1 MSWFVAALVA
11 AVALSGQGLSFQR
24 LYKLLPITTY
34 MAYVWLGS
42 AALLAIVFLR
52 PEHFEVIGQNWLP
65 LVLAGASSWIGNYAY
80 NQALKTQNNIG
91 YIEGIITIR
100 TAITYVF
107 SLVVFG
113 APFDATKLVG
123 VIVVTIGVLIISES
137 LPFQSKKKEK
147 PKVDT
152 VSGDRFGWLAW
163 SFLGAAM
170 FTILTIFVRY
180 ATDGGVSGEVAI
192 VIVLVVAGLMFVG
205 QGVHD
210 GTSLAISR
218 KHVIILLIAIA
229 CATIGN
235 AADFISYANTPNLA
249 YSIAISNTRMI
260 ILYVLGLLLFSEP
273 FHRLK
278 AFGIALTFVGVIAMG

>member
-24 LYKLLPITTY
+24 LHKLLPITTY

-52 PEHFEVIGQNWLP
+52 PEHFAAIGANWLP
-65 LVLAGASSWIGNYAY
+65 LVLAGASSWIGNYAF
-80 NQALKTQNNIG
+80 NQAIKTQNNIG

-107 SLVVFG
+107 SLVAFS
-113 APFDATKLVG
+113 APFDIAKLVG
-123 VIVVTIGVLIISES
+123 VVVVTFGVLIISES
-137 LPFQSKKKEK
+137 LPFQAKSTPI
-147 PKVDT
+147 PKA
-152 VSGDRFGWLAW
+152 SANDRFGWLAW
-163 SFLGAAM
+163 SLLAAAM
-170 FTILTIFVRY
+170 FTVLTIFVRY

-192 VIVLVVAGLMFVG
+192 VVVLLVAGLMFIS
-205 QGVHD
+205 QGTVER
-210 GTSLAISR
+210 TSFVIRR
-218 KHVIILLIAIA
+218 KHILILLIAIA

-249 YSIAISNTRMI
+249 YSIAISNTRML
-260 ILYVLGLLLFSEP
+260 ILYIVGLTLFSEP
-273 FHRLK
+273 FQRLK
-278 AFGIALTFVGVIAMG
+278 AFGIALTFVGVIFMA

>member
-24 LYKLLPITTY
+24 LHKLLPITTY

-52 PEHFEVIGQNWLP
+52 PEHFAAIGANWLP
-65 LVLAGASSWIGNYAY
+65 LVLAGASSWIGNYAF
-80 NQALKTQNNIG
+80 NQAIKTQNNIG

-107 SLVVFG
+107 SLVAFS
-113 APFDATKLVG
+113 APFDIAKLVG
-123 VIVVTIGVLIISES
+123 VVVVTFGVLILSES
-137 LPFQSKKKEK
+137 LPFQAKSTPI
-147 PKVDT
+147 PKA
-152 VSGDRFGWLAW
+152 SANDRFGWLAW
-163 SFLGAAM
+163 SLLAAAM
-170 FTILTIFVRY
+170 FTVLTIFVRY

-192 VIVLVVAGLMFVG
+192 VVVLLVAGLMFIS
-205 QGVHD
+205 QGKVER
-210 GTSLAISR
+210 TSFAIRR
-218 KHVIILLIAIA
+218 KHILILLIAIA

-249 YSIAISNTRMI
+249 YSIAISNTRML
-260 ILYVLGLLLFSEP
+260 ILYIVGLTLFSEP
-273 FHRLK
+273 FQRLK
-278 AFGIALTFVGVIAMG
+278 AFGIALTFVGVIFMA